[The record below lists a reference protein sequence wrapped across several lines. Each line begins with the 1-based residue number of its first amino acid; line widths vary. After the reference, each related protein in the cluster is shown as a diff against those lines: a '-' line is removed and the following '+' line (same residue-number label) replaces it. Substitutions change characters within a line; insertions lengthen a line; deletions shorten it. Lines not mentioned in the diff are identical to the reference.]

1 MSPYRRAARRKD
13 VVQCGIGFDFRFASP
28 LSNSCSA
35 QSDAIIASRSTYKA
49 FPAEPCYTEACSQP
63 SNFHNHRHSYSH
75 STIGFLEPRPSTLT
89 TELLGLTSPA
99 VSDQQCS
106 VVLYQRLLQLVL
118 GVLVDE
124 FLVVSHDALCD
135 RLADGVDLRCV
146 ATARDAHADVDDR
159 KLVEADDEDRFVD
172 LFVELLAR

>member
-1 MSPYRRAARRKD
+1 VPLIAKTLFSLALD
-13 VVQCGIGFDFRFASP
+13 LIFRFASP
-28 LSNSCSA
+28 VSNSCSA
-35 QSDAIIASRSTYKA
+35 QSDAIVASRSTCKA
-49 FPAEPCYTEACSQP
+49 FLAKPCYTEACSQP
-63 SNFHNHRHSYSH
+63 NKFHNHRHSH

-89 TELLGLTSPA
+89 TEFLRLTSPA
-99 VSDQQCS
+99 VGDQQCS
-106 VVLYQRLLQLVL
+106 IVLYQCLLQLVL

-124 FLVVSHDALCD
+124 FLVVGHDTLCD

-159 KLVEADDEDRFVD
+159 ELVEADDEDGFVD